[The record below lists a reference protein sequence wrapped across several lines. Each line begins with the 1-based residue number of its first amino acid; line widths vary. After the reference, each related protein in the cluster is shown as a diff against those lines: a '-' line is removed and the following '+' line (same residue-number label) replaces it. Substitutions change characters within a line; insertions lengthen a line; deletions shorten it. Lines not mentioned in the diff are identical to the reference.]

1 MKRYLIL
8 EDGTVFE
15 GEAFG
20 SPQGSTGEVIFTTG
34 MTGYQEFISDP
45 SNCAQILTLTYP
57 LIGNY
62 GINPEDF
69 EAMTITLA
77 GVVVREWTEQ
87 PSNFRS
93 HRTFGELME
102 EREVPGISG
111 IDTRQLTKLLR
122 THGSLRGKLTA
133 AGEEPNVEEIVAE
146 LNAWSLPHDEV
157 SRVSTQRP
165 YPSPGRGCRVVVMDF
180 GMKHGILREL
190 NKRDC
195 DVTVVPY
202 NTSAETILAMQPDGV
217 MLSNGPGDPTDIPE
231 AIETVRQL
239 IPHVPM
245 FGVCLGHQLISL
257 ASGATSF
264 KLKFGHRGA
273 NHPVKDLTTGRTE
286 LTSQNHGYAI
296 DLKSL
301 ENTDLELTHIALND
315 QTVEGVRHKHY
326 PVFCVQFH
334 PEGSAGPED
343 SVHLFDQFIKLMHTS
358 TKAGTLHA

>member
-1 MKRYLIL
+1 MKRYLVL
-8 EDGTVFE
+8 EDGSVFE
-15 GEAFG
+15 GTAFG
-20 SPQGSTGEVIFTTG
+20 SPNESTGEVIFTTG

-69 EAMTITLA
+69 EAMEITLA

-93 HRTFGELME
+93 QRTFGELME
-102 EREVPGISG
+102 ERNVPGISG
-111 IDTRQLTKLLR
+111 IDTRHLTKLLR

-133 AGEEPNVEEIVAE
+133 AGEAVDVDRIVEE
-146 LNAWSLPHDEV
+146 LNAWALPKDEV
-157 SRVSTQRP
+157 SRVSTLRP
-165 YPSPGRGCRVVVMDF
+165 YPSPGRGSRVVLMDF

-202 NTSAETILAMQPDGV
+202 NTPAAEILAMQPDGV
-217 MLSNGPGDPTDIPE
+217 MLSNGPGNPVDIPE
-231 AIETVRQL
+231 AIQTVKAL

-296 DLKSL
+296 DLASL
-301 ENTDLELTHIALND
+301 DNTDLELTHIALND

-343 SVHLFDQFIKLMHTS
+343 SVHLFDQFITLMQTAG
-358 TKAGTLHA
+358 KAGKQHA

>member
-1 MKRYLIL
+1 MNRYLVL
-8 EDGTVFE
+8 EDGTIFE
-15 GEAFG
+15 GMAFG
-20 SPQGSTGEVIFTTG
+20 GTAESVGEVIFTTG

-69 EAMTITLA
+69 EAMVITLA
-77 GVVVREWTEQ
+77 GVVVRDWEEH

-93 HRTFGELME
+93 QRTFGELMT
-102 EREVPGISG
+102 ERNVPGISG
-111 IDTRQLTKLLR
+111 IDTRKLTKILR

-133 AGEEPNVEEIVAE
+133 AGETPDFDKIIEDLQNWA
-146 LNAWSLPHDEV
+146 LPQDEV
-157 SRVSTQRP
+157 SRVSTMRP
-165 YPSPGRGCRVVVMDF
+165 YPSPGRGSRVVLMDF

-195 DVTVVPY
+195 DVSVVPY
-202 NTSAETILAMQPDGV
+202 HTTAEEIMAMQPDGV
-217 MLSNGPGDPTDIPE
+217 MLSNGPGNPTDIPE
-231 AIETVRQL
+231 VIETVRKL
-239 IPHVPM
+239 IPQVPI

-315 QTVEGVRHKHY
+315 DTVEGVRHKKY

-343 SVHLFDQFIKLMHTS
+343 SVHLFDQFIDIMQHEM
-358 TKAGTLHA
+358 KAGKQHA

>member
-1 MKRYLIL
+1 MKRYLVL
-8 EDGTVFE
+8 EDGSVFE
-15 GEAFG
+15 GTAFG
-20 SPQGSTGEVIFTTG
+20 SAKESTGEVIFTTG

-69 EAMTITLA
+69 EAMEITLA

-93 HRTFGELME
+93 QRTFGELME
-102 EREVPGISG
+102 ERQVPGISG

-133 AGEEPNVEEIVAE
+133 AGEQVDVERIVQE

-157 SRVSTQRP
+157 SRVSTLRP
-165 YPSPGRGCRVVVMDF
+165 YPSPGRGCRVVLMDF

-202 NTSAETILAMQPDGV
+202 NTPASEILAMQPDGV

-231 AIETVRQL
+231 AIQTVKEL

-296 DLKSL
+296 DLASL
-301 ENTDLELTHIALND
+301 EQTDLELTHIALND
-315 QTVEGVRHKHY
+315 ETVEGVRHKQY

-343 SVHLFDQFIKLMHTS
+343 SVHLFDQFITLMK
-358 TKAGTLHA
+358 KAGKQHA

>member
-1 MKRYLIL
+1 MKRYLVL
-8 EDGTVFE
+8 EDGTIFE
-15 GEAFG
+15 GNAFG
-20 SPQGSTGEVIFTTG
+20 SEKESIGEVIFTTG
-34 MTGYQEFISDP
+34 MTGYQEFVSDP

-62 GINPEDF
+62 GINAEDF
-69 EAMTITLA
+69 EAMDITLA
-77 GVVVREWTEQ
+77 GVVVRDWSED

-93 HRTFGELME
+93 ERTFGELMQ
-102 EREVPGISG
+102 ERSVPGISG
-111 IDTRQLTKLLR
+111 IDTRKLTKLLR

-133 AGEEPNVEEIVAE
+133 AGETPDFDSIIAE
-146 LNAWSLPHDEV
+146 LNNWSLPHDEV

-165 YPSPGRGCRVVVMDF
+165 YPSPGRGCRIVLMDF

-202 NTSAETILAMQPDGV
+202 NTPASKILAMKPDGV

-231 AIETVRQL
+231 AIETVREL

-301 ENTDLELTHIALND
+301 EQTDLELTHIALND
-315 QTVEGVRHKHY
+315 QTVEGVRHKTF

-343 SVHLFDQFIKLMHTS
+343 SVHLFDQFIDLMQTS
-358 TKAGTLHA
+358 MKAGKQHA

>member
-1 MKRYLIL
+1 MKRYLVL
-8 EDGTVFE
+8 EDGSVFE
-15 GEAFG
+15 GTAFG
-20 SPQGSTGEVIFTTG
+20 SPNESTGEVIFTTG

-69 EAMTITLA
+69 EAMEITLA

-93 HRTFGELME
+93 QRTFGELME
-102 EREVPGISG
+102 ERNVPGISG

-133 AGEEPNVEEIVAE
+133 AGESVDVDRIAEE
-146 LNAWSLPHDEV
+146 LNAWALPKDEV
-157 SRVSTQRP
+157 SRVSTLRP
-165 YPSPGRGCRVVVMDF
+165 YPSPGRGSRVVLMDF

-202 NTSAETILAMQPDGV
+202 NTPASEILAMQPDGV
-217 MLSNGPGDPTDIPE
+217 MLSNGPGNPVDIPE
-231 AIETVRQL
+231 AIQTVKEL

-296 DLKSL
+296 DLASL
-301 ENTDLELTHIALND
+301 DKTDLELTHIALND

-343 SVHLFDQFIKLMHTS
+343 SVHLFDQFITLMQTAG
-358 TKAGTLHA
+358 KAGKQHA

>member
-1 MKRYLIL
+1 MKRYLVL
-8 EDGTVFE
+8 EDGSVFE
-15 GEAFG
+15 GTAFG
-20 SPQGSTGEVIFTTG
+20 SSKESTGEVIFTTG

-69 EAMTITLA
+69 EAMEITLA

-93 HRTFGELME
+93 QRTFGELME
-102 EREVPGISG
+102 ERQVPGISG

-133 AGEEPNVEEIVAE
+133 AGEQVDVERIVQE

-157 SRVSTQRP
+157 SRVSTLRP
-165 YPSPGRGCRVVVMDF
+165 YPSPGRGCRVVLMDF

-202 NTSAETILAMQPDGV
+202 NTPASEILAMQPDGV

-231 AIETVRQL
+231 AIQTVKEL

-296 DLKSL
+296 DLASL
-301 ENTDLELTHIALND
+301 EQTDLELTHIALND
-315 QTVEGVRHKHY
+315 ETVEGVRHKQY

-343 SVHLFDQFIKLMHTS
+343 SVHLFDQFITLMK
-358 TKAGTLHA
+358 KAGKQHA

>member
-1 MKRYLIL
+1 MKRYLVL
-8 EDGTVFE
+8 EDGSVFE
-15 GEAFG
+15 GTAFG
-20 SPQGSTGEVIFTTG
+20 SSKESTGEVIFTTG

-69 EAMTITLA
+69 EAMEITLA

-93 HRTFGELME
+93 QRTFGELME
-102 EREVPGISG
+102 ERQVPGIAG

-133 AGEEPNVEEIVAE
+133 AGEQVDVERIVQE

-157 SRVSTQRP
+157 SRVSTLRP
-165 YPSPGRGCRVVVMDF
+165 YPSPGRGCRVVLMDF

-202 NTSAETILAMQPDGV
+202 NTPASEILAMQPDGV

-231 AIETVRQL
+231 AIQTVKEL

-296 DLKSL
+296 DLASL
-301 ENTDLELTHIALND
+301 EQTDLELTHIALND
-315 QTVEGVRHKHY
+315 ETVEGVRHKQY

-343 SVHLFDQFIKLMHTS
+343 SVHLFDQFITLMK
-358 TKAGTLHA
+358 KAGKQHA